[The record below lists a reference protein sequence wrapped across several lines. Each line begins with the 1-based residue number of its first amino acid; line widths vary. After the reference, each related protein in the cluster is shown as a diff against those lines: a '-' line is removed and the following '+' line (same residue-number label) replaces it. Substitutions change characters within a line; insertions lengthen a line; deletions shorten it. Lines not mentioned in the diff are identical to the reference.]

1 MENSSIKANNSVNNQ
16 SYSHFNGTTTDGKT
30 LAERFI
36 ENIDKMKNPHL
47 RVGYE
52 THEDYSEDQEQKDL
66 KRYKSFIN
74 SSQYDDVKEVE
85 SEMGRKLSLNN
96 LREIISFHDD

>member
-1 MENSSIKANNSVNNQ
+1 MEKLNIISNNSVNNQ
-16 SYSHFNGTTTDGKT
+16 SYSHFNGTTTHGKT
-30 LAERFI
+30 PAERFI
-36 ENIDKMKNPHL
+36 NNIDKMKNPHL
-47 RVGYE
+47 RVEYE
-52 THEDYSEDQEQKDL
+52 THEDYSIDQEQKDL

-74 SSQYDDVKEVE
+74 SSQYDDIKEVE